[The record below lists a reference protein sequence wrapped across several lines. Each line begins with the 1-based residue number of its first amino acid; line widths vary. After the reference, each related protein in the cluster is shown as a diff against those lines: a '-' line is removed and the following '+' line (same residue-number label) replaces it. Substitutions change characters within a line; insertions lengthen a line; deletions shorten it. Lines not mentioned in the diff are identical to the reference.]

1 MKKFCDELPAG
12 KPARVIFPPKKRQGK
27 KIWDTQFQKNMRL
40 ADSREIYLSKLK
52 TNIETNS

>member
-12 KPARVIFPPKKRQGK
+12 KPARVIFPPNKKAWQ

-40 ADSREIYLSKLK
+40 TDNREIY
-52 TNIETNS
+52 